1 MSSYKTTGP
10 IVLGFLCALVV
21 ILSNFVEFTSLSNLA
36 GEIKNF
42 ASIIAAFALF
52 LGLFGI
58 IRLHSNNVIKRDPQ
72 MLYSASLLGVLII
85 FLVVGLAYG
94 QGSPEFLWIYD
105 TIYGPLTATTYALL
119 AFWVCSAAYRAFKI
133 KNLESGILVICGVL
147 VFFGV
152 TPISAVISPFFTSA
166 NTFISNVINVA
177 GQRGLTIGI
186 GIGILSFGLQIIL
199 GLERSWMGAD

>member
-1 MSSYKTTGP
+1 MSSHKTIGP
-10 IVLGFLCALVV
+10 IALGFVCALIV
-21 ILSNFVEFTSLSNLA
+21 IMGNFFEFASISNLA

-42 ASIIAAFALF
+42 ASIIAGFALF
-52 LGLFGI
+52 LGLIGI
-58 IRLHSNNVIKRDPQ
+58 VRQHSNNVIKKGSQ
-72 MLYSASLLGVLII
+72 MYYSASLLAMIVI
-85 FLVVGLAYG
+85 FLIVGLGFG
-94 QGSPEFLWIYD
+94 QSSSQFLWIYD

-133 KNLESGILVICGVL
+133 KSLESGILFVCGIL

-152 TPISAVISPFFTSA
+152 TPLSAVISPFFPSA

>member
-1 MSSYKTTGP
+1 MSSHKTIGP
-10 IVLGFLCALVV
+10 IALGFVCALIV
-21 ILSNFVEFTSLSNLA
+21 IMGNFFEFASITSLAS
-36 GEIKNF
+36 EIKNF
-42 ASIIAAFALF
+42 ASIIAGFALF
-52 LGLFGI
+52 IGLIGI
-58 IRLHSNNVIKRDPQ
+58 VRQHTNNVIKRDSK
-72 MLYSASLLGVLII
+72 MLYSGTLLGILII
-85 FLVVGLAYG
+85 FLIVGLGYG
-94 QGSPEFLWIYD
+94 QGSSQFLWIYD
-105 TIYGPLTATTYALL
+105 TVYGPLTATTYALL

-133 KNLESGILVICGVL
+133 KSLESGILVICGIL

-152 TPISAVISPFFTSA
+152 TPLSAAISPYFTST

>member
-1 MSSYKTTGP
+1 MSSHKSIGP
-10 IVLGFLCALVV
+10 IIVGFVCALIV
-21 ILSNFVEFTSLSNLA
+21 IMGNFFEFAAITNVA

-42 ASIIAAFALF
+42 ASIIAGFALF
-52 LGLFGI
+52 LGLIGI
-58 IRLHSNNVIKRDPQ
+58 VRLHSNNVIKRDSQ
-72 MLYSASLLGVLII
+72 MLYSASLLGVLVI
-85 FLVVGLAYG
+85 FLLVGLGFG
-94 QGSPEFLWIYD
+94 QGSPQFLWIYD

-133 KNLESGILVICGVL
+133 KNLESGILVVCGIL

-186 GIGILSFGLQIIL
+186 GIGILAFGLQIIL